1 MERHQYVSVVRLLDV
16 LLERCNHISKG
27 CSNDV
32 PSVCLHDVSDETP
45 NNVSVVHH
53 QDASVARIHDVRLA
67 RLYNVPCK
75 SQIKHPKTLLWYVS
89 TMSRSYFFVMPC
101 QQVSNTHS
109 KCFVITLQVP
119 RSNLSINSNTRF
131 LLYQPRGKQKEQ
143 FGL

>member
-1 MERHQYVSVVRLLDV
+1 MYIFIGITHPALIRCGDVITTSLCTSQRRRRYVPNETPNNVSMERHQYVSVVRLLDV

-89 TMSRSYFFVMPC
+89 TTSRSYVFATSC
-101 QQVSNTHS
+101 
-109 KCFVITLQVP
+109 
-119 RSNLSINSNTRF
+119 
-131 LLYQPRGKQKEQ
+131 
-143 FGL
+143 

>member
-1 MERHQYVSVVRLLDV
+1 MYIFIGITHPALIRCGDVITTSLCTSQRRRRYVPNETPNNVSMERHQYVSVVRLLDV

-89 TMSRSYFFVMPC
+89 TTSRSYFFAMPC
-101 QQVSNTHS
+101 
-109 KCFVITLQVP
+109 
-119 RSNLSINSNTRF
+119 
-131 LLYQPRGKQKEQ
+131 
-143 FGL
+143 